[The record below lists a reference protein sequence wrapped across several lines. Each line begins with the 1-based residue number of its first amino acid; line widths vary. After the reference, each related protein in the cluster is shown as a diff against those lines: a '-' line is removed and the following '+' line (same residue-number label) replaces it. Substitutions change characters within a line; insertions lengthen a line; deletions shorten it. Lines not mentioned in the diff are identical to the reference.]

1 MLNYSVAELR
11 NYKNYGENEFVR
23 DADACVWNFVERVLC
38 NSIHL
43 LFAATPLC

>member
-1 MLNYSVAELR
+1 MNLFEMLML
-11 NYKNYGENEFVR
+11 
-23 DADACVWNFVERVLC
+23 VWNFVERVLC